1 MLDPDDVAAQI
12 TAAIFT
18 KKREINLP
26 RLMNAGTKLYQLF
39 PALVEKLA
47 GRALMKNN
55 MELPVMEWL
64 DSNEAVFDSGRE
76 RLLNVSSFRSPSCS
90 A

>member
-55 MELPVMEWL
+55 DRTACRGMTCF
-64 DSNEAVFDSGRE
+64 SRGSFCGRE

>member
-1 MLDPDDVAAQI
+1 ADKDGDYVKNVGRWMLDPDDVAAQI

-18 KKREINLP
+18 SKREINLP

-47 GRALMKNN
+47 GRALMKK
-55 MELPVMEWL
+55 
-64 DSNEAVFDSGRE
+64 
-76 RLLNVSSFRSPSCS
+76 
-90 A
+90 

>member
-1 MLDPDDVAAQI
+1 MSAAGCLILMTWQLKLQLQF
-12 TAAIFT
+12 FT

-47 GRALMKNN
+47 GRALMKK
-55 MELPVMEWL
+55 
-64 DSNEAVFDSGRE
+64 
-76 RLLNVSSFRSPSCS
+76 
-90 A
+90 